1 MLNFIVCNISERF
14 SDEQIKKDEVVCA
27 CSTNEKEQLC
37 IRGCGGEQKAVFD
50 VEYVY
55 GFV

>member
-50 VEYVY
+50 VEYIY